1 MITQVQKRPIYAPTA
16 CANSCNG
23 NGTLPYLC
31 RLSSR
36 PSWPAGERM
45 RRKWILTREVLA
57 RIPAMVASGSTRQV
71 IADALGCKLST
82 LQVRCSQNGISLRR
96 RKRPETE
103 FYTNVRLNRDVVT
116 LLRDRAAR
124 NGETVQALARRLLET
139 IAQED
144 LYDAVLDE
152 EAA

>member
-1 MITQVQKRPIYAPTA
+1 
-16 CANSCNG
+16 
-23 NGTLPYLC
+23 
-31 RLSSR
+31 
-36 PSWPAGERM
+36 M

-57 RIPAMVASGSTRQV
+57 RIPAMVASGSTRQA

-82 LQVRCSQNGISLRR
+82 LQVRCSQSGISLRR

-103 FYTNVRLNRDVVT
+103 SYTNVRLNRDVVA

-124 NGETVQALARRLLET
+124 NGETVHALARRLLET
-139 IAQED
+139 IARED

>member
-1 MITQVQKRPIYAPTA
+1 
-16 CANSCNG
+16 
-23 NGTLPYLC
+23 
-31 RLSSR
+31 
-36 PSWPAGERM
+36 M

-57 RIPAMVASGSTRQV
+57 RIPAMVASGSTRQA

-139 IAQED
+139 VARDD